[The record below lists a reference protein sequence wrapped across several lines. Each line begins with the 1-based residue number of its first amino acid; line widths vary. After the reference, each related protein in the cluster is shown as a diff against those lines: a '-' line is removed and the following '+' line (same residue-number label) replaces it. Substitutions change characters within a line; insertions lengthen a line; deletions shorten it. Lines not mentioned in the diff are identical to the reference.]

1 MLKNQNKSMVTNV
14 SSKTVARI
22 AGAFY
27 LAFILCAVGSDLIAH
42 IGFGDAEKIIQ
53 TLTANP
59 ALFQVGFVIS
69 LLSAF
74 FFFMAAW
81 TLYVL
86 LKPVNK
92 NLALLFL
99 LLNLI
104 GVAIQCVGMLPLYAA
119 ILSVGNINPET
130 YLFVNLFK
138 NSVVM
143 AQIFFG
149 TWLFPL
155 GYLVYKST
163 FLPKTLGIILIVDG
177 FAILIWFFQAYLLPD
192 YSWITYPGL
201 VVSFVAEFGLAL
213 WLLIKGV
220 RT

>member
-1 MLKNQNKSMVTNV
+1 VVEKINPNK
-14 SSKTVARI
+14 KIAKI

-27 LAFILCAVGSDLIAH
+27 LLFILSSIIADLITH
-42 IGFGDAEKIIQ
+42 IGFGDATKIIQ
-53 TLTANP
+53 TLTTNP
-59 ALFQVGFVIS
+59 SLFRIGFVIS

-81 TLYVL
+81 SLYVL

-104 GVAIQCVGMLPLYAA
+104 GVVIQCVGMLPLYAA
-119 ILSVGNINPET
+119 ILSVGNIDPT
-130 YLFVNLFK
+130 IFIFVKLFK

-143 AQIFFG
+143 AQLFFG
-149 TWLFPL
+149 VWLFPL
-155 GYLVYKST
+155 GYLVYKSK
-163 FLPKTLGIILIVDG
+163 FIPKTLGILLILDG
-177 FAILIWFFQAYLLPD
+177 FAVLIYFLQMYLLPD
-192 YSWITYPGL
+192 YPRIHYPGL
-201 VVSFVAEFGLAL
+201 LISFAAEFGLTL

-220 RT
+220 KDQK